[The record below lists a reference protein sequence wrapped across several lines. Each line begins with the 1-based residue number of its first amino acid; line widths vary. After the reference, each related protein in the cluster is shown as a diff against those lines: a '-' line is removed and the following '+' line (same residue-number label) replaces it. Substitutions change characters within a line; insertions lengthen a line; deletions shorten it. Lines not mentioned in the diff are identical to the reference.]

1 MYRQFFLLATQI
13 LQMCANGN
21 EDPGMDVLV
30 EESLVVLVP
39 IRTWFDFV

>member
-21 EDPGMDVLV
+21 EDPGMDVVV
-30 EESLVVLVP
+30 EESLRTLDVL
-39 IRTWFDFV
+39 RAWFDFV